1 MTDTVDYARRELA
14 LRMRHAFGHDMGGAH
29 HHLNLDAFMRELER
43 FIDSKIAEANNAQ
56 NHQLRPPRSKATKRG
71 RG

>member
-43 FIDSKIAEANNAQ
+43 FIDSKIAEANKCVKSPTSTTSTNV
-56 NHQLRPPRSKATKRG
+56 NRPRSR
-71 RG
+71 